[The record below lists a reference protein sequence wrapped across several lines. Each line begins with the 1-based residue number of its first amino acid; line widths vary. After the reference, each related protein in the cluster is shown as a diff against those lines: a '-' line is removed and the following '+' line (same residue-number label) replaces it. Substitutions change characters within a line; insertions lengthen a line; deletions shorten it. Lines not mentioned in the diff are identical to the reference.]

1 MRILITNDDGY
12 KAKGIKVLA
21 GIMENIGDVTVVGPK
36 SAQSGMSMAISIGFK
51 QLAFKK
57 LSCGEHS
64 AWNYLDATPAT
75 CVKFAMNM
83 NLCGGRPDV
92 IVSGINHGSNASTAA
107 CYSGTLG
114 AAEEGALNG
123 IPAIGVSI
131 DSHDPDADF
140 SAIEHYFPDIFNT
153 LMNNYPKA
161 YGIYYNIN
169 FPDLPADKIKGIRV
183 GYQGRGTWGKEFL
196 TWEEAK
202 RQMAD
207 CPVTFGKAEE
217 KAGEDGEEMYM
228 MRGEF
233 IDNGD
238 NGSDADHL
246 LVKEGYISIVAHR
259 VDGTDYDE
267 IARLRTLGLDKDF
280 DVPPAYKDFALPAK
294 KE

>member
-21 GIMENIGDVTVVGPK
+21 GIMEKIGDVTVVGPK

-161 YGIYYNIN
+161 YGVYYNIN

-196 TWEEAK
+196 TWEDAK

-217 KAGEDGEEMYM
+217 KAGEAGEEMYM

-267 IARLRTLGLDKDF
+267 IARLCTLGLDKDF
-280 DVPPAYKDFALPAK
+280 DVPPAYK
-294 KE
+294 E